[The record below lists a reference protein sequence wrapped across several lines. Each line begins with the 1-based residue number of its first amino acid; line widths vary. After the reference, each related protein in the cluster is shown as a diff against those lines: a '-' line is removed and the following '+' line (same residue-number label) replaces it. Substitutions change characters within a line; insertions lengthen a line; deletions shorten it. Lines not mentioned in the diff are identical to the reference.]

1 MDNNEPRQHP
11 LKPPMPHTGRH
22 PDLPT
27 FILRALLLSLPLL
40 LLSGCASMIADG
52 MSDGLSQAIVDQD
65 DPQTV
70 RDGAPAFLL
79 MVDGMIAGKPRDEG
93 LLIAGAK
100 LNAAYA
106 AMFVDDPTRALR
118 MTDKARG
125 YALHALCKGAAD
137 TCGIATR
144 SHEALLPLLEG
155 LDDDTIEPLFTAAT
169 TWLLWI
175 QQRSE
180 DWAAIADL
188 PKVEAMLDRVLALDE
203 TYEQGQAHYY
213 LGILRS
219 LRPPSLGGNPEQG
232 RAHFERAIEL
242 SHGHNLA
249 AKVAYARYYARL
261 IYEQKLHDRL
271 LNEVIAADPHVPGLT
286 LSNVLAQREAR
297 ELLASSADYFME

>member
-1 MDNNEPRQHP
+1 
-11 LKPPMPHTGRH
+11 MPHTGRH
-22 PDLPT
+22 PDLPIFT
-27 FILRALLLSLPLL
+27 LRALLLSLPLL

-52 MSDGLSQAIVDQD
+52 ISDGLSQAIVDQD

-79 MVDGMIAGKPRDEG
+79 MVDGMIAGDPGDKG
-93 LLIAGAK
+93 LLMAGAK

-106 AMFVDDPTRALR
+106 AMFVDDPSRALR
-118 MTDKARG
+118 MSDKARG
-125 YALHALCKGAAD
+125 YALHALCKSASD

-144 SHEALLPLLEG
+144 SHEALLPLLKG
-155 LDDDTIEPLFTAAT
+155 LDDDKIDPLFTAAT

-188 PKVEAMLDRVLALDE
+188 PKVEAMLDRVLILDE
-203 TYEQGQAHYY
+203 GYEQGQAHYY

-232 RAHFERAIEL
+232 RVHFERAIAL
-242 SHGHNLA
+242 SNGHNLA

-261 IYEQKLHDRL
+261 IYDQELHDRL
-271 LNEVIAADPHVPGLT
+271 LNEVIASDPHVPGLT

>member
-1 MDNNEPRQHP
+1 
-11 LKPPMPHTGRH
+11 MPHTGRH
-22 PDLPT
+22 PDVPMRTLH
-27 FILRALLLSLPLL
+27 ALLLGLPLL
-40 LLSGCASMIADG
+40 LLAGCASMISDE
-52 MSDGLSQAIVDQD
+52 MSKGLSQAIVNQD

-79 MVDGMIAGKPRDEG
+79 LVDGMIEGSPDDTG
-93 LLIAGAK
+93 LLMAGAK

-106 AMFVDDPTRALR
+106 AMFVDDEQRALR

-125 YALHALCKGAAD
+125 YALHALCESAPD
-137 TCGIATR
+137 TCGVATR
-144 SHEALLPLLEG
+144 SHEALLPQLED
-155 LDDDTIEPLFTAAT
+155 LDEGKIEPLFTAASA
-169 TWLLWI
+169 WLLWI
-175 QQRSE
+175 QRRSG

-188 PKVEAMLDRVLALDE
+188 PKVEAMLDRVLAIDE

-242 SHGHNLA
+242 SNGHNLA

-261 IYEQKLHDRL
+261 VYERKLHDRL

-286 LSNVLAQREAR
+286 LGNVLAQHEAR
-297 ELLASSADYFME
+297 ELLASSTDYFME

>member
-1 MDNNEPRQHP
+1 MKP
-11 LKPPMPHTGRH
+11 LTPTETTMPHTGPH
-22 PDLPT
+22 PDLP
-27 FILRALLLSLPLL
+27 IRALRALLLGLPLL
-40 LLSGCASMIADG
+40 LLAGCASMISG
-52 MSDGLSQAIVDQD
+52 EMSKGLSQAIVNQD

-79 MVDGMIAGKPRDEG
+79 LVDGMIEGSPGDED
-93 LLIAGAK
+93 LLMAGAR

-106 AMFVDDPTRALR
+106 AMFVDDATRALR

-125 YALHALCKGAAD
+125 YALHALCEYAPD

-144 SHEALLPLLEG
+144 SHEALLPQLED
-155 LDDDTIEPLFTAAT
+155 LDEVEPLFTAASA
-169 TWLLWI
+169 WLLWI
-175 QQRSE
+175 QQRSG
-180 DWAAIADL
+180 DWAAVADL
-188 PKVEAMLDRVLALDE
+188 PKVEAMLDRVLAIDE
-203 TYEQGQAHYY
+203 DYEQGQAHYY

-219 LRPPSLGGNPEQG
+219 LRPPSLGGDPERG

>member
-1 MDNNEPRQHP
+1 MP
-11 LKPPMPHTGRH
+11 LSGRH
-22 PDLPT
+22 PDLPMSA
-27 FILRALLLSLPLL
+27 LRALLLSLPLL
-40 LLSGCASMIADG
+40 LLGGCASMISG
-52 MSDGLSQAIVDQD
+52 EMSRGLSQAIVNQD

-79 MVDGMIAGKPRDEG
+79 LVDGMIEG
-93 LLIAGAK
+93 SPGDADLLMAGAK

-106 AMFVDDPTRALR
+106 AMFVDDEQRALR

-125 YALHALCKGAAD
+125 YALHALCERAAD

-144 SHEALLPLLEG
+144 GHEALLPLLED
-155 LDDDTIEPLFTAAT
+155 LDEDRIDPLFTAAT

-175 QQRSE
+175 QQRSG

-203 TYEQGQAHYY
+203 DYEQGQADYY

-232 RAHFERAIEL
+232 RAHFERAIAL

-261 IYEQKLHDRL
+261 TYDQKLHDRL
-271 LNEVIAADPHVPGLT
+271 LNEVIASDPHVPGLT

>member
-1 MDNNEPRQHP
+1 
-11 LKPPMPHTGRH
+11 MPQTGR
-22 PDLPT
+22 PPNLPT
-27 FILRALLLSLPLL
+27 FTLRALLLSLPLL
-40 LLSGCASMIADG
+40 LLNGCASSMVADG
-52 MSDGLSQAIVDQD
+52 MSDGLSQAIINQD

-79 MVDGMIAGKPRDEG
+79 MIDGMIAGSPNDTD
-93 LLIAGAK
+93 LLMAGAK

-118 MTDKARG
+118 MSDKARG
-125 YALHALCKGAAD
+125 YALHALCKSVAD

-144 SHEALLPLLEG
+144 AHEALLPLLEG
-155 LDDDTIEPLFTAAT
+155 LDDDKVDPLFTAAT
-169 TWLLWI
+169 VWLVWI
-175 QQRSE
+175 QQRDE

-203 TYEQGQAHYY
+203 GYEQGQAHYY

-219 LRPPSLGGNPEQG
+219 LRPPSLGGDPEQG
-232 RAHFERAIEL
+232 RSHFERAIAL
-242 SHGHNLA
+242 SDGHNLA

-261 IYEQKLHDRL
+261 IYEQALHDRL
-271 LNEVIAADPHVPGLT
+271 LNEVIASDPHIPGLT

>member
-1 MDNNEPRQHP
+1 MDNNEPSRQP
-11 LKPPMPHTGRH
+11 ANIPMSHTGHH
-22 PDLPT
+22 PSPVT
-27 FILRALLLSLPLL
+27 PGLRALLLGLPLML
-40 LLSGCASMIADG
+40 LGGCASMISG
-52 MSDGLSQAIVDQD
+52 QMSQGLSQAIVDQD
-65 DPQTV
+65 DPRTV

-79 MVDGMIAGKPRDEG
+79 MVDG
-93 LLIAGAK
+93 LIAGDPTDAGLLMAGAR

-106 AMFVDDPTRALR
+106 AMFVDDPSRALR

-125 YALHALCKGAAD
+125 YALRALCQSEPD
-137 TCGIATR
+137 SCGIATR
-144 SHEALLPLLEG
+144 SHEALLPLLREI
-155 LDDDTIEPLFTAAT
+155 DSDHIDPLFTAAT

-180 DWAAIADL
+180 DWSAIADL
-188 PKVEAMLDRVLALDE
+188 PKVEAMLDRVLAIDE
-203 TYEQGQAHYY
+203 GYEQGQAHYY

-261 IYEQKLHDRL
+261 IYERKLHDRL
-271 LNEVIAADPHVPGLT
+271 LNEVIASDPHVPGLT
-286 LSNVLAQREAR
+286 LSNVLAQKEAR
-297 ELLASSADYFME
+297 ELLTSSDDYFME

>member
-1 MDNNEPRQHP
+1 
-11 LKPPMPHTGRH
+11 MPHTGRP

-27 FILRALLLSLPLL
+27 FTLRALLLSLPLL
-40 LLSGCASMIADG
+40 LLGGCASMIADG
-52 MSDGLSQAIVDQD
+52 MSGGLSRAIIDQD

-79 MVDGMIAGKPRDEG
+79 LIDGMIAGSPDDTG
-93 LLIAGAK
+93 LLMAGAK

-106 AMFVDDPTRALR
+106 AMFVDEPTRALR
-118 MTDKARG
+118 MTGKARG
-125 YALHALCKGAAD
+125 YALHALCKSAAD

-155 LDDDTIEPLFTAAT
+155 LADDKVDLLFTAAT
-169 TWLLWI
+169 AWLLWI
-175 QQRSE
+175 QQRNE

-188 PKVEAMLDRVLALDE
+188 PKVEAMLDRVLNLDE
-203 TYEQGQAHYY
+203 GYEQGQAHYY

-232 RAHFERAIEL
+232 RGHFERAIEL
-242 SHGHNLA
+242 SNGHNLA

-261 IYEQKLHDRL
+261 IYAQALHERL
-271 LNEVIAADPHVPGLT
+271 LNEVIASDPHIPGLT